1 MDTTLKRGD
10 IVRPADGSNDRYI
23 IFAISNGFISYRC
36 LRTNKEYTKDRFGFF
51 CRFST
56 LAEYDRRQAELEAEE
71 GEDEES

>member
-1 MDTTLKRGD
+1 MDTTWKLGD

-23 IFAISNGFISYRC
+23 IVELGDGFIRYRC

-56 LAEYDRRQAELEAEE
+56 LAEYDRRAAEIAAEVV
-71 GEDEES
+71 EDEES